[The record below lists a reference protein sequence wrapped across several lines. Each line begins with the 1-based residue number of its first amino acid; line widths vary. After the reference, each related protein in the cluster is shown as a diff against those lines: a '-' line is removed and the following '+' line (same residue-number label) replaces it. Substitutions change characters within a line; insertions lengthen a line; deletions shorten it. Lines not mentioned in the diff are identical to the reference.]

1 MDKSF
6 EKNTFAK
13 RLKTMLHVDFRRMFT
28 MPLIYIILASCL
40 AAPILIFVMTTMMD
54 GSVTTD
60 PQTGEET
67 VTESKFDYAW
77 QIIGSVSKPREEVP
91 DESDKDTDASTNTST
106 EANTSTEED
115 TETDTNSNNGNPMA
129 SGMDITSM
137 VNINMLYF
145 AVAALVCI
153 FVGADFRSG
162 YSKNLFTVRASKVD
176 YVISKTLVSIVGGA
190 LMIICFFIGSVIG
203 ATIMGIPFDLSLVN
217 SDYVSAGSIVFCM
230 LSKVCLVGAFVPI
243 YVLASVI
250 SKQRVWLSILIS
262 CGISML
268 LFMMIPMI
276 TPLDSTFINPVLCLG
291 ASILA
296 SVGFGAISNVVLNKT
311 ALV

>member
-1 MDKSF
+1 MDKTF
-6 EKNTFAK
+6 EKYTFAK

-67 VTESKFDYAW
+67 VTESKFDHAW
-77 QIIGSVSKPREEVP
+77 QIIGSVNKPREEVP
-91 DESDKDTDASTNTST
+91 DESDNNTDTSTNTST
-106 EANTSTEED
+106 ETDTSTN
-115 TETDTNSNNGNPMA
+115 TDTDSKEGGSPTA

-145 AVAALVCI
+145 AVAVLVCI

-162 YSKNLFTVRASKVD
+162 YSKNLFTVRSSKVD
-176 YVISKTLVSIVGGA
+176 YVISKTLACIVGGA

-203 ATIMGIPFDLSLVN
+203 ATIMGIPFDLSLIN
-217 SDYVSAGSIVFCM
+217 SDFVSAGSIVFCL
-230 LSKVCLVGAFVPI
+230 LSKVLLVGAFVPI

-250 SKQRVWLSILIS
+250 AKQKVWLSILIS

-276 TPLDSTFINPVLCLG
+276 TPLDGTFINPVLCLG
-291 ASILA
+291 VSILA
-296 SVGFGAISNVVLNKT
+296 SVGLGAISNIVLKKT

>member
-1 MDKSF
+1 MDKAF
-6 EKNTFAK
+6 EKNTFTK

-40 AAPILIFVMTTMMD
+40 ATPVLIFVMTTMMD
-54 GSVTTD
+54 GTVTED
-60 PQTGEET
+60 PQTGEQT
-67 VTESKFDYAW
+67 ITESKFDHAW
-77 QIIGSVSKPREEVP
+77 QIISSINNPKEEP
-91 DESDKDTDASTNTST
+91 SNEGK
-106 EANTSTEED
+106 EENP
-115 TETDTNSNNGNPMA
+115 EEENPMGA
-129 SGMDITSM
+129 GMDITSM

-145 AVAALVCI
+145 AVAVLVCI

-162 YSKNLFTVRASKVD
+162 YSKNLFTVRASKVE
-176 YVISKTLVSIVGGA
+176 YVISKTLVGIVGGA
-190 LMIICFFIGSVIG
+190 LMIICFFIGSIIG
-203 ATIMGIPFDLSLVN
+203 ATIMSIPFDLSLVG
-217 SDYVSAGSIVFCM
+217 SSTISAGSIAFCL
-230 LSKVCLVGAFVPI
+230 LSKVLLVGAFVPI

-250 SKQRVWLSILIS
+250 AKQRVWLSIIIS

-276 TPLDSTFINPVLCLG
+276 TPLDGTFINPLLCLG

-296 SVGFGAISNVVLNKT
+296 SLGIGAISNTVLKKT

>member
-1 MDKSF
+1 MEKTF
-6 EKNTFAK
+6 EKNTFGK

-28 MPLIYIILASCL
+28 MPLIYIVLGICL
-40 AAPILIFVMTTMMD
+40 VSPILIFVMTTMMD

-67 VTESKFDYAW
+67 ITESKFDHAW
-77 QIIGSVSKPREEVP
+77 QIIGSISNPKEEP
-91 DESDKDTDASTNTST
+91 SDEGEKEST
-106 EANTSTEED
+106 EGE
-115 TETDTNSNNGNPMA
+115 NPMGG
-129 SGMDITSM
+129 GMDITSM

-145 AVAALVCI
+145 AVAIIVCL

-176 YVISKTLVSIVGGA
+176 YVISKTLVGVVGGA
-190 LMIICFFIGSVIG
+190 LMIVCFFIGSVIG
-203 ATIMGIPFDLSLVN
+203 ATIMSIPFDLSVVG
-217 SDYVSAGSIVFCM
+217 SSTISVGSIVFC
-230 LSKVCLVGAFVPI
+230 LLAKVLLVGVFVPI

-250 SKQRVWLSILIS
+250 AKQRVWLSILIS

-276 TPLDSTFINPVLCLG
+276 TPLDGTFINPVLCLG

-296 SVGFGAISNVVLNKT
+296 SLGIGAISNTVLNKT

>member
-1 MDKSF
+1 MDKTF

-40 AAPILIFVMTTMMD
+40 ATPVLIFVMTTMMD
-54 GSVTTD
+54 GTVTED
-60 PQTGEET
+60 PQTGEQT
-67 VTESKFDYAW
+67 ITESKFDHAW
-77 QIIGSVSKPREEVP
+77 QIIGSINNPKGEPSNEGKEENP
-91 DESDKDTDASTNTST
+91 
-106 EANTSTEED
+106 EE
-115 TETDTNSNNGNPMA
+115 ENPMGA
-129 SGMDITSM
+129 GMDITSM

-145 AVAALVCI
+145 AVAVLVCI

-162 YSKNLFTVRASKVD
+162 YSKNLFTVRASKVE
-176 YVISKTLVSIVGGA
+176 YVISKTLVGIVGGA

-203 ATIMGIPFDLSLVN
+203 ATIMSIPFDLSLVG
-217 SDYVSAGSIVFCM
+217 SSTISAGSIVFCL
-230 LSKVCLVGAFVPI
+230 LSKVLLVGAFVPI

-250 SKQRVWLSILIS
+250 AKQRVWLSIIIS

-276 TPLDSTFINPVLCLG
+276 TPLDGTFINPLLCLG

-296 SVGFGAISNVVLNKT
+296 SLGIGAISNTVLKKT